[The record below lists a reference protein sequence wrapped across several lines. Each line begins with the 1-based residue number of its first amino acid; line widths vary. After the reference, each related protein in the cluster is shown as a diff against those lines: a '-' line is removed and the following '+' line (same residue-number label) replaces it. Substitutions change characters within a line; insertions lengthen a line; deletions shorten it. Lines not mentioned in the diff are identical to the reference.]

1 MRSLLLLIGLSLLGC
16 QTKAVVV
23 RTQECSRSCPGCC
36 DATGTCL
43 TGEDDDAC
51 GAPRS
56 ACRSC
61 GAGSTC
67 RNSSCEAVVIDA
79 GVTVVVDAGVTPMV
93 DAGVVIVD
101 AGTSQTP
108 CPPDGWCLDGLS
120 ASGQPLVSANLRSV
134 WATSSTDVW
143 VVGDGATVLHFD
155 GLAWSVVNPGFSDDL
170 YAVWASGPNDV
181 WISGGSGD
189 PTQNIGVIARFDG
202 SAWRVVSRNLRRID
216 AIWGSRAD
224 DLWFGGPQGTLL
236 KWNGTALTPVAS
248 NTTKDLVD
256 FAGSGSRVWAVGS
269 SGLILENT
277 TGTWSEVRTSMTNG
291 LTSAIAFGNTLTW
304 AAGGNGALA
313 TWDGTTWR
321 TPGIGQDVTVMG
333 LWGARPDA
341 VWSVGPEGEL
351 HLFTGVTQVTKK
363 VSPTTRFLR
372 DVHGSDERNVWAV
385 GFGGTILRYRP

>member
-1 MRSLLLLIGLSLLGC
+1 MRSLLLLVGLSLLGC

-56 ACRSC
+56 SCRSC

-67 RNSSCEAVVIDA
+67 RAGSCEESVPDA
-79 GVTVVVDAGVTPMV
+79 GVTPVDAGVVDAGVVTI
-93 DAGVVIVD
+93 DAGV
-101 AGTSQTP
+101 TP
-108 CPPDGWCLDGLS
+108 CPPDGWCLDGLTS
-120 ASGQPLVSANLRSV
+120 SLQPLVTTNLRSV
-134 WATSSTDVW
+134 WATSPADVW

-155 GLAWSVVNPGFSDDL
+155 GLAWSAVNAGLSDDL
-170 YAVWASGPNDV
+170 FAVWASGPNDV

-189 PTQNIGVIARFDG
+189 PSQNIGVIARFDG
-202 SAWRVVSRNLRRID
+202 TGWRVVSRNLRRID
-216 AIWGSRAD
+216 AIWGSRTD
-224 DLWFGGPQGTLL
+224 DDVWFGGPQGTLL
-236 KWNGTALTPVAS
+236 KWNGSALTPVAS

-269 SGLILENT
+269 SGLILENVS
-277 TGTWSEVRTSMTNG
+277 GTWSEVRTSMTNG

-313 TWDGTTWR
+313 TWDGATWR

-341 VWSVGPEGEL
+341 VWSVGPEGEI
-351 HLFTGVTQVTKK
+351 HLLSGVTQVSKK

-372 DVHGSDERNVWAV
+372 DVHGSDERHVWAV
-385 GFGGTILRYRP
+385 GFGGVILRYRP